1 MKKKSNFFED
11 SAGPEELKHLYGL
24 LDELTDEEL
33 ASLSR
38 RVGIKFLN
46 PKKATRRDYEI
57 TMTESDREVF
67 YREYAKIIQERKV
80 KTDSAS

>member
-11 SAGPEELKHLYGL
+11 SAGPEELKHLDGL

-67 YREYAKIIQERKV
+67 YREYAKIIQERKT
-80 KTDSAS
+80 KG